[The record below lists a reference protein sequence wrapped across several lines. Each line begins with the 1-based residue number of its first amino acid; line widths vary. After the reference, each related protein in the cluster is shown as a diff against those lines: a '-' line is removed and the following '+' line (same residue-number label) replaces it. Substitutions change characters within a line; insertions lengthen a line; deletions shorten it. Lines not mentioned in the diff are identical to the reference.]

1 MNTLITARQ
10 VAELAFDAGEF
21 LPPGAVTEADIAA
34 AEERFLL
41 PVVGHPLCDRLREG
55 GYPQL
60 LDDYVA
66 PALAACVRL
75 SVQPM
80 LDIRTGPYGSTA
92 PRSDCFEPA
101 DEEQCTAR
109 LRALRRRART
119 LLHRM
124 SEWLDAHAGE
134 HHEYQPRENIFKRCT
149 IDGNL
154 VQIH

>member
-41 PVVGHPLCDRLREG
+41 PVVGRPLCDRLREG

-60 LDDYVA
+60 LDDSVA

-109 LRALRRRART
+109 LRALRRRAPWRRPGIHP
-119 LLHRM
+119 LPG
-124 SEWLDAHAGE
+124 AHAGE
-134 HHEYQPRENIFKRCT
+134 HPEYQPRENIFKRCT

>member
-21 LPPGAVTEADIAA
+21 LPPGAIAEADIAA
-34 AEERFLL
+34 AEERFLR
-41 PVVGHPLCDRLREG
+41 PVVGQALCDRLREG
-55 GYPQL
+55 AYSQL
-60 LDDYVA
+60 LDGYVA
-66 PALAACVRL
+66 PALAACVRVT
-75 SVQPM
+75 VQPM

-119 LLHRM
+119 LLRRM
-124 SEWLDAHAGE
+124 SEWLDAHAAE
-134 HHEYQPRENIFKRCT
+134 HPEYLPDENILKRCT

-154 VQIH
+154 VQIR

>member
-21 LPPGAVTEADIAA
+21 LPPGAVTEADI
-34 AEERFLL
+34 
-41 PVVGHPLCDRLREG
+41 
-55 GYPQL
+55 
-60 LDDYVA
+60 
-66 PALAACVRL
+66 
-75 SVQPM
+75 
-80 LDIRTGPYGSTA
+80 STA

-134 HHEYQPRENIFKRCT
+134 HPEYQPRENIFKRCT